1 MKKRRFRV
9 GIFDS
14 GIGGLNV
21 LHECARRVPYAT
33 YYYFGDNAR
42 APYGNRSEEE
52 ITSFAREAFLR
63 FKRLK
68 VDAAV
73 IACNTATAVSADELR
88 REFSFPVLGVEPAIK
103 PAASVSKNV
112 LLLATERTTE
122 SAKLKM
128 LLGRFPDCR
137 VRVAPCKYLAG
148 AIEKYFTEGESFL
161 LSALLPQGK
170 YDGVVLGCTHYS
182 FFAQKISA
190 HYSAPV
196 FDGNEGVAK
205 RLEQVLA
212 KIASGRSAH
221 FSSTQNPNNCF
232 SFCNKKR
239 VIFVGKSRKINKSV
253 YFRTFVLEKSK
264 TNF

>member
-14 GIGGLNV
+14 GIGGLTV
-21 LHECARRVPYAT
+21 LSECVRRVPYAT
-33 YYYFGDNAR
+33 YFYFGDNHR
-42 APYGNRSEEE
+42 APYGSRSEEE
-52 ITSFAREAFLR
+52 ITSFAREALLY

-73 IACNTATAVSADELR
+73 IACNTATAVAADELR

-103 PAASVSKNV
+103 PAASVCKKV

-128 LLGRFPDCR
+128 LLGRFPDCA
-137 VRVAPCKYLAG
+137 VKVAPCKYLAG

-161 LSALLPQGK
+161 LSAHLPQGK
-170 YDGVVLGCTHYS
+170 FDGVVLGCTHYS
-182 FFAQKISA
+182 FFAQQISA

-205 RLEQVLA
+205 RLEGILA
-212 KIASGRSAH
+212 KIASERKNRVLPA
-221 FSSTQNPNNCF
+221 QNHNNCF
-232 SFCNKKR
+232 NFCNKKR
-239 VIFVGKSRKINKSV
+239 LIFI
-253 YFRTFVLEKSK
+253 
-264 TNF
+264 